1 MFVALVAELRK
12 RQGTHAETQTVP
24 TLLFSSKST
33 TPGEALFVG
42 IYANRS
48 SRRTIGRIGV
58 GALMYTLDSYIFSSS
73 YRRFFNVPCV
83 FTFSTGGAVM
93 TLSHICIAL
102 PERSRSALP

>member
-58 GALMYTLDSYIFSSS
+58 GALMYTLDSSSS
-73 YRRFFNVPCV
+73 YSRFFNVPCV